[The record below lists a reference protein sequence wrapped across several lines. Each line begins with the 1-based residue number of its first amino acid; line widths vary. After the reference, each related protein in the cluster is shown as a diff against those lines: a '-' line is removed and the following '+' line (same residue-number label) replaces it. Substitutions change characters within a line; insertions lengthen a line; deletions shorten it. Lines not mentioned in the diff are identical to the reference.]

1 MVLYSILF
9 AIRHLKMPKKSSGS
23 KSKRMTLRQ
32 KHKIIRKV
40 KEHHRK
46 KKKELKKLGKAGKTP
61 KVTQFRRMT
70 VS

>member
-1 MVLYSILF
+1 
-9 AIRHLKMPKKSSGS
+9 MPKKSSGS